1 MAYCRNCGTQLDD
14 QASFCHN
21 CGTAQNAAPVQNA
34 YTPNQNT
41 YNNYNPVTPAPVDN
55 GGFWWG
61 ALGCCVPIV
70 GLILFLVWKDT
81 KPKTSKAAGI
91 GALVSVILGVVIYIT
106 TFALGFAGMAMG
118 Y

>member
-1 MAYCRNCGTQLDD
+1 MAFCRNCGNQLAD
-14 QASFCHN
+14 QAAFCPN
-21 CGTAQNAAPVQNA
+21 CGTAQNAAP
-34 YTPNQNT
+34 
-41 YNNYNPVTPAPVDN
+41 APVDK

-81 KPKTSKAAGI
+81 KPKTAKSAGK
-91 GALVSVILGVVIYIT
+91 GALISVIAGAVLTVLYVVIMVVIGVVVGAASY
-106 TFALGFAGMAMG
+106 

>member
-1 MAYCRNCGTQLDD
+1 MAFCKNCGTMLND
-14 QASFCHN
+14 QATFCHN
-21 CGTAQNAAPVQNA
+21 CGTAQNAAPAQNVA
-34 YTPNQNT
+34 PAQNT
-41 YNNYNPVTPAPVDN
+41 YNPTPAPVDN

-81 KPKTSKAAGI
+81 KPKTAKSAGKGALISVIVSVVLYVLSFILAGI
-91 GALVSVILGVVIYIT
+91 GA
-106 TFALGFAGMAMG
+106 AM